1 MEKKKRIGRNKKVW
15 LLILIE
21 VCVILFIAAQLT
33 PNEKQAAQLGSAL
46 QENFAV
52 VLSDESMNCLYQKEN
67 RGWLGDGE
75 GYSVWQVTDS
85 QQLLQEIDW
94 IEGAQP
100 FQQQLFQEV
109 VQSESLDVDRY
120 YLPQDWEHEGY
131 YYQTIDADGYGDD
144 QLLLIFLPQGK
155 LGDGLQYKNLLF
167 VIERYS

>member
-1 MEKKKRIGRNKKVW
+1 MI
-15 LLILIE
+15 
-21 VCVILFIAAQLT
+21 
-33 PNEKQAAQLGSAL
+33 
-46 QENFAV
+46 
-52 VLSDESMNCLYQKEN
+52 
-67 RGWLGDGE
+67 
-75 GYSVWQVTDS
+75 VWQIEDS
-85 QQLLQEIDW
+85 QQLLQDIDW
-94 IEGAQP
+94 AEEGQP